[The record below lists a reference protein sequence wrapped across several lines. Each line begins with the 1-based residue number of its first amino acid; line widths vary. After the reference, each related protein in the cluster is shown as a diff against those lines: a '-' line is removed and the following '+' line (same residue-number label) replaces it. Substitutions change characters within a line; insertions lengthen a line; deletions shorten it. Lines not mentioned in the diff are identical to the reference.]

1 MADYISHK
9 LLGVI
14 KKHQRPKDFTAP
26 EFHDLHHSLADF
38 LKMGL
43 QRLLSQIQ
51 DPLATGKMWAQPPSS
66 TIWLSGPVLV
76 CAPAKKA
83 IDQLIR
89 KSHWPGS
96 KSSSSPSGSSTPH
109 CTPWPYTTK
118 SGTLVAC
125 QSSRC
130 WRTRPRSC
138 HLQTRNSGT
147 EPWSIRQEETCSQ
160 TGAHKHMPSAAH
172 VDDWDLPRCSFMGIQ
187 ATEPWSAWS
196 LCPRI
201 QAADPCGWPLPAG
214 PHGDVQE
221 GSQGWAVPVTLWA
234 PGGAMQLS
242 HLPHLPPDPGSD
254 EPHTRHLPVQH
265 LLQRLVRTEQL
276 MWRCSV
282 WPRARRISGQ
292 SPLIKQARSCKHRKD
307 DRC

>member
-172 VDDWDLPRCSFMGIQ
+172 VDDRPAKMQFHGHPGYWALECMVPVSSDPS
-187 ATEPWSAWS
+187 SWS
-196 LCPRI
+196 LWVTTASWASRWCARRQPRLGCPRHSLSTWWCYATVPSASSASRSRI
-201 QAADPCGWPLPAG
+201 RWTPHSAPSCPTSAAKTCQNRAAHVKMFCVTQG
-214 PHGDVQE
+214 QE
-221 GSQGWAVPVTLWA
+221 NIRSVTSYQTSQK
-234 PGGAMQLS
+234 
-242 HLPHLPPDPGSD
+242 
-254 EPHTRHLPVQH
+254 
-265 LLQRLVRTEQL
+265 LQT
-276 MWRCSV
+276 
-282 WPRARRISGQ
+282 
-292 SPLIKQARSCKHRKD
+292 
-307 DRC
+307 